1 MCFFSSFVLFYALI
15 TPECMIGISC
25 QWVILSYILS
35 IVVISRV
42 CALNR
47 IKNQYEIR
55 VWYIFV
61 RLFVCLF
68 CICFFLSFVALRA
81 FYICTLYVLGQLWLK
96 IYRLIYLQCL
106 FLMLCKIVCLNVKHM
121 TMNDVKCE
129 KTKKIKFTD

>member
-68 CICFFLSFVALRA
+68 CICFFFVVRRIACILYLY
-81 FYICTLYVLGQLWLK
+81 FICIGPTVAKNISIDLFAMFIFNAVQN
-96 IYRLIYLQCL
+96 RL
-106 FLMLCKIVCLNVKHM
+106 F
-121 TMNDVKCE
+121 KCQTHDNE
-129 KTKKIKFTD
+129 RR